1 VAKIGNSGEMAKNF
15 AKFSAVRLE
24 NREYGRKKD
33 QDIESVWNN
42 FRNFT
47 ANYHL
52 INRKGYGKL

>member
-1 VAKIGNSGEMAKNF
+1 MAKNF